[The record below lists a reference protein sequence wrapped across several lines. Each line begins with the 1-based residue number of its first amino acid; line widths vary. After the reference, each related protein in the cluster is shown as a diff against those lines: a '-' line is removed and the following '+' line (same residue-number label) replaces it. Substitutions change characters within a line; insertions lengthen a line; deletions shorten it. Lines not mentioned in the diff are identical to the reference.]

1 MKQRQDKLEND
12 IREHDGR
19 ISDLTDR
26 TASCEDVVEDI
37 KSTLSEHEN
46 NITTIKQHCDSRFE
60 SVMADVRAQGDQIR
74 ELENNRMVNWPLV
87 SENQNEQT
95 AGTSDKSQTNQP
107 GILNEVNRTVNECIE
122 RQRNIIIFNAPESN
136 SNLRDQVSM
145 HDNDYVRSICQY
157 LSGEDQRFTQKRL
170 GKRVKFDSVQS
181 GRGNDA
187 GSRDNVSG
195 GDAEQT
201 DQGSPGSGSDASASV
216 AEAPIYR
223 PRPLMVQFADIDS
236 KAKIMKK
243 LFRLSL
249 DEVPDE
255 IKNINVKH
263 DMTPEEREID
273 KKLRQQARE
282 MNSAKEDLNSKYK
295 VTGPPWERKITKVA
309 VPNRS
314 RDRVKPQA
322 QETVKGNH

>member
-1 MKQRQDKLEND
+1 
-12 IREHDGR
+12 
-19 ISDLTDR
+19 
-26 TASCEDVVEDI
+26 
-37 KSTLSEHEN
+37 
-46 NITTIKQHCDSRFE
+46 
-60 SVMADVRAQGDQIR
+60 MADVRAQGDQIR
-74 ELENNRMVNWPLV
+74 EPENNRMVNWPMV

-95 AGTSDKSQTNQP
+95 AGTGDKSQTNQP
-107 GILNEVNRTVNECIE
+107 GILSEVNRTENECIE

-145 HDNDYVRSICQY
+145 HDNEYVRGLCQF
-157 LSGEDQRFTQKRL
+157 LSGEDQRFTQKRF
-170 GKRVKFDSVQS
+170 GQKVKFDSVQS

-195 GDAEQT
+195 GNGEQT
-201 DQGSPGSGSDASASV
+201 DQENPGSEIDASASV

-243 LFRLSL
+243 LYRLSL

-263 DMTPEEREID
+263 DLTPEEREID

-282 MNSAKEDLNSKYK
+282 MNSAKEDLNSKYN
-295 VTGPPWERKITKVA
+295 VTGSPWERKITKVA

-314 RDRVKPQA
+314 RGRVKPQA